1 MRRVRDKDLKVQG
14 IPIGV
19 TMQRIERENFKATK
33 IICTILPRFQCPFL
47 LKTDKGLWPS

>member
-14 IPIGV
+14 TLKEI
-19 TMQRIERENFKATK
+19 TMQRIERKNLYSIK
-33 IICTILPRFQCPFL
+33 IIFIILPRFRCPFL